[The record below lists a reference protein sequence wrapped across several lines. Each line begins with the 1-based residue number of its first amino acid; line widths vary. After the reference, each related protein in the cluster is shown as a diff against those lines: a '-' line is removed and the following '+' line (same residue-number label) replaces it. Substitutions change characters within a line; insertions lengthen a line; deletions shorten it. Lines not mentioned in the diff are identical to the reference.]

1 VALQVRGLLGR
12 RRVFVPRALR
22 QVHAPGEDERMSAR
36 GRLVMAGAATA
47 VAVAGV
53 PFAVDEWLPRW
64 RTLHPQRAAVVVA
77 LVSALLA
84 LLVVRAV
91 LRGVTRVVLVAVAC
105 LAAVVVGGVR
115 ANVEGPETRPGNGAA
130 ATPAP

>member
-1 VALQVRGLLGR
+1 VSIGGRVVA
-12 RRVFVPRALR
+12 
-22 QVHAPGEDERMSAR
+22 
-36 GRLVMAGAATA
+36 AGVGAA

-77 LVSALLA
+77 LVSVLLA
-84 LLVVRAV
+84 FLVVRTV

-105 LAAVVVGGVR
+105 VAAVVVGGVR
-115 ANVEGPETRPGNGAA
+115 ANVEGPETRPGNGAP